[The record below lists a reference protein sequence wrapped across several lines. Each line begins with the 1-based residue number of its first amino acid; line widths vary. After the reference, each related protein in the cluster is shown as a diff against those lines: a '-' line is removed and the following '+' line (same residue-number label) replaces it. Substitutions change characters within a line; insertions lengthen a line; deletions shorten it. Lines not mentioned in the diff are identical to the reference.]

1 MLAHSKIALRK
12 WLFSIYAFLRFN
24 TSIRQLQREIE
35 VTYKTMHR
43 RVERFT
49 SISSVQS
56 KLMKC
61 TSLLG

>member
-1 MLAHSKIALRK
+1 MFAHSKTALRK

-49 SISSVQS
+49 
-56 KLMKC
+56 KPLDAPRR
-61 TSLLG
+61 TSRN